1 MSSCVCI
8 ILFKSEQICGRC
20 CKMLRGSL
28 FFGTHGI
35 TNTRQLKYGLIQSIY
50 ADIVGRQCRA
60 TCNDN
65 GTQFTV
71 AGRSAVIMCTGRSD
85 SKTRS
90 IEGAARRGNGNS
102 PTVHLW
108 PAEYLIIQRCA
119 AEPRRNGGRSNMRRS
134 VTPLWRASDDRRQC
148 YFSSAVVY

>member
-1 MSSCVCI
+1 
-8 ILFKSEQICGRC
+8 
-20 CKMLRGSL
+20 LRSL
-28 FFGTHGI
+28 LQNVKGLTFLGHTV
-35 TNTRQLKYGLIQSIY
+35 QLTLVNLNMDSFSRYTPTL
-50 ADIVGRQCRA
+50 
-60 TCNDN
+60 
-65 GTQFTV
+65 
-71 AGRSAVIMCTGRSD
+71 SAVSVGPRAMTMEPSLLSPAVITCTGRSD

-148 YFSSAVVY
+148 YFGSAVVY